1 MRLLSTYTNRHVMS
15 RASTYSVLA
24 LGVALLPSA
33 ASAVGLLDIL
43 VLASRFLNGVIGLF
57 ITLAIVIF
65 FWGLIKYLVEVGE
78 QKSEGLKIMFYGVIA
93 IFVMVSLWGIIR
105 VLQQTFG
112 VQNNQAIPLQGLI
125 VQP

>member
-1 MRLLSTYTNRHVMS
+1 
-15 RASTYSVLA
+15 
-24 LGVALLPSA
+24 
-33 ASAVGLLDIL
+33 
-43 VLASRFLNGVIGLF
+43 
-57 ITLAIVIF
+57 VIF

-105 VLQQTFG
+105 VLQSTFG

>member
-1 MRLLSTYTNRHVMS
+1 MS

-24 LGVALLPSA
+24 LSVALLPSA

-78 QKSEGLKIMFYGVIA
+78 QKSEGLKIMFFGIIA